1 MPAAI
6 LSLLDLKSLSSDQ
19 IQFLFSRAMALAQT
33 PEAPLFKGETAALL
47 FFEPSTRTRFSFES
61 AAFRMG
67 LGPLVLDGIQG
78 TSLEKGETLEDTVL
92 NVAAMQPR
100 VLVIRAGD
108 EFPMQQLANELA
120 IPIVNAGWGMRGH
133 PTQALLDALTLKQ
146 EFNDL
151 DRLKVLF
158 VGDIRHSRVVA
169 SHFEILEKLGAEV
182 GLSGPEEFLVD
193 RSGTSL
199 FRRLE
204 EGLEWCDAVIS
215 LRVQFERHGQRLSF
229 SPDDYRINFGINRHR
244 LRHLRSK
251 GIIMHPGPINYG
263 IELEKEIMHDSRVRV
278 LKQVSNGVLMREA
291 LLRSLLEG
299 RL

>member
-1 MPAAI
+1 MPGQA
-6 LSLLDLKSLSSDQ
+6 LSLLDLKSLSHDQ

-33 PEAPLFKGETAALL
+33 PEAPLFQGQTAVLL
-47 FFEPSTRTRFSFES
+47 FFEPSTRTRFSFET
-61 AAFRMG
+61 AAYRMG
-67 LGPLVLDGIQG
+67 LGPLVLDGAQG

-108 EFPMQQLANELA
+108 EFPMHEMASQLA

-151 DRLKVLF
+151 DRLKILF

-169 SHFEILEKLGAEV
+169 SHFEVLEKLGAEI

-193 RSGTSL
+193 RPGTSL

-204 EGLEWCDAVIS
+204 EGLEWCDAVMT
-215 LRVQFERHGQRLSF
+215 LRVQFERHAGRLSF
-229 SPDDYRINFGINRHR
+229 SQNDYRVNFGLNRHR
-244 LRHLRSK
+244 LTHLRSK
-251 GIIMHPGPINYG
+251 GILMHPGPINYG
-263 IELEKEIMHDSRVRV
+263 IELEKDVMSDSRVRV